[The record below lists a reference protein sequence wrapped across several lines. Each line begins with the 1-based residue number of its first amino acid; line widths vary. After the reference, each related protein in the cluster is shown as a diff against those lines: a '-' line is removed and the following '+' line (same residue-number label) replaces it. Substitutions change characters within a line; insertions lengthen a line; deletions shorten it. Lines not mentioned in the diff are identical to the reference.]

1 MIDFNTLDQQLR
13 ETFTDQHLD
22 NTERDQLRQLG
33 TILDPQHL
41 RFMRNRAFD
50 MVHDIITNPASDA
63 NAAAH
68 AFRWLKQVIKT
79 LDQTPLQPIQTTAH
93 FTPGDS
99 CRRKIIS
106 LCARAQH
113 SIDICVFTIS
123 DNALSQEIIKTHNRG
138 IKIRIITDNDKQYD
152 AGSDI
157 HLLREAKIPLVTDQS
172 EYHMHHKFAI
182 FDRTILLN
190 GSFNW
195 TTSASNFNS
204 ENILTTDNTILVEQ
218 YIAHFEKLWE
228 RYQ

>member
-1 MIDFNTLDQQLR
+1 MIDFNALDQQLR
-13 ETFTDQHLD
+13 DTFADQRLD
-22 NTERDQLRQLG
+22 NTERDELRQLG
-33 TILDPQHL
+33 TILDPEQI

-50 MVHDIITNPASDA
+50 MVNEIIANPAYDI
-63 NAAAH
+63 NASAH
-68 AFRWLKQVIKT
+68 AFRWLRQVIKT
-79 LDQTPLQPIQTTAH
+79 LDQSQPQQIQSTAH
-93 FTPGDS
+93 FTPGES
-99 CRRKIIS
+99 CRKKIIS
-106 LCARAQH
+106 LCNQAQH
-113 SIDICVFTIS
+113 NVDICVFTIS
-123 DNALSQEIIKTHNRG
+123 DNTLSQEIIKAHRRG

-157 HLLREAKIPLVTDQS
+157 HLLQEAKIPLVTDQS

-182 FDRTILLN
+182 FDRKILLN